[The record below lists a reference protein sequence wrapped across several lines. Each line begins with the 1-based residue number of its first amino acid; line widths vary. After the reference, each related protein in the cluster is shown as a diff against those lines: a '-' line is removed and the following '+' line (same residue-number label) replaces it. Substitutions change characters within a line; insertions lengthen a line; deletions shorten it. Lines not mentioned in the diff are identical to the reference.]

1 MNQKAQSSPA
11 VDADYMFAP
20 VPSDARRPTWKQVMV
35 WVGFGYV
42 ATGLFIGGT
51 LAGPAGGA
59 GVSFPMAMLA
69 IAIGMGILFV
79 LTSLL
84 GVIAQRTGLS
94 LALLC
99 RYAYGAKGMNLPMLA
114 MGLLTLGWFSAITGM
129 VGDIWGAFI
138 GNPSGIVVFDPGRMG
153 YQIAPI
159 TLEVFAACLLC
170 GLLFTATSMSGMK
183 GLERL
188 AVPVA
193 PVIMLIAVLVGIGM
207 LDEGGGL
214 GSFVAASSQKRGLP
228 LSSAVTM
235 LVGSWI
241 AGAIMGVDLFRFS
254 RNARAVWLGSAACF
268 LLTNPLLNIVGYIGT
283 VTVGEYNYVSWMLE
297 KSFLLALAGAL
308 TWTLSLWTT
317 NDAELYCNALYTGP
331 VLQSC
336 GFDVSK
342 KQLVLV
348 AGLAGTVLGALGF
361 YQMFFSPFI
370 NYLGIMAPP
379 LAGPLLADF
388 YIKHKG
394 RYDVRELDQQP
405 EFNRAGVGS
414 ALIGMGLGLA
424 LELNQ
429 WLAVLPNGLVALL
442 ATVLLYLLLHPILSA
457 KPRPLAE
464 KAS

>member
-1 MNQKAQSSPA
+1 
-11 VDADYMFAP
+11 
-20 VPSDARRPTWKQVMV
+20 
-35 WVGFGYV
+35 
-42 ATGLFIGGT
+42 
-51 LAGPAGGA
+51 
-59 GVSFPMAMLA
+59 MALLA

-79 LTSLL
+79 LTALL
-84 GVIAQRTGLS
+84 GIIAQRTGLS

-99 RYAYGAKGMNLPMLA
+99 RYAYGARGMRLPMLA

-138 GNPSGIVVFDPGRMG
+138 GNPTGLVVLDPGRIG
-153 YQIAPI
+153 YDIAPI
-159 TLEVFAACLLC
+159 TLEVFAACVLC

-214 GSFVAASSQKRGLP
+214 GSFIAASAQKRGLP

-331 VLQSC
+331 VLRSC
-336 GFDVSK
+336 GFEADK
-342 KQLVLV
+342 KKLVLV
-348 AGLAGTVLGALGF
+348 AGVAGTIIGSLGF
-361 YQMFFSPFI
+361 YQMFFSHFI

-388 YIKHKG
+388 YIRNKG
-394 RYDVRELDQQP
+394 FYDVRALDTQP
-405 EFNRAGVGS
+405 AFNRAGVGS
-414 ALIGMGLGLA
+414 ALIGMMLGLV

-429 WLAVLPNGLVALL
+429 WLAAWPNGLVALL
-442 ATVLLYLLLHPILSA
+442 ATVLLYLLLHPLQSRA
-457 KPRPLAE
+457 AHRLTE
-464 KAS
+464 NAS

>member
-1 MNQKAQSSPA
+1 MNQKVQSSPA

-20 VPSDARRPTWKQVMV
+20 VPPDARRPTWKQVMV

-59 GVSFPMAMLA
+59 GVSFPMALLA

-79 LTSLL
+79 LTGLL
-84 GVIAQRTGLS
+84 GIIAQRTGLS

-99 RYAYGAKGMNLPMLA
+99 RYAYGARGMNLPMLA

-138 GNPSGIVVFDPGRMG
+138 GNPSGITVLDPARLGFD
-153 YQIAPI
+153 IAPI
-159 TLEVFAACLLC
+159 TLEVFLACVTC

-207 LDEGGGL
+207 VDEGGGL
-214 GSFVAASSQKRGLP
+214 GSFIAASSQKDGLP
-228 LSSAVTM
+228 LSWAVTM

-241 AGAIMGVDLFRFS
+241 AGAIMGVDLFRFN

-268 LLTNPLLNIVGYIGT
+268 RLTNPLLNIVGYIGT

-297 KSFLLALAGAL
+297 KSFLLALVGAL

-331 VLQSC
+331 VLHSC
-336 GFDVSK
+336 GIRAGK
-342 KQLVLV
+342 RQLVLV
-348 AGLAGTVLGALGF
+348 AGLLGTVLGALGF
-361 YQMFFSPFI
+361 YQMFFAQFI

-388 YIKHKG
+388 YIRHKG
-394 RYDVRELDQQP
+394 RYDVRELDRQP
-405 EFNRAGVGS
+405 AFNRAGVGA
-414 ALIGMGLGLA
+414 ALVGMALGLGL
-424 LELNQ
+424 ELNR
-429 WLAVLPNGLVALL
+429 WLPDWPNGLVALL
-442 ATVLLYLLLHPILSA
+442 ATVLVYLLLHPVLNA
-457 KPRPLAE
+457 KAQPLAE
-464 KAS
+464 NAS